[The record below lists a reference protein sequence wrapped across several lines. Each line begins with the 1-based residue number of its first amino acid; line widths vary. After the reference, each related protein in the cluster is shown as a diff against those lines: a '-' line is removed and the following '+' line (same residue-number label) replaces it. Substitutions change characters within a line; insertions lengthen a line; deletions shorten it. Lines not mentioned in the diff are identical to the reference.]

1 MQKFLAL
8 LLIFSPYLGFSEGIK
23 LPVFTTRY
31 EIAYGTEEDEDEGS
45 LIPSYLRHTAFF
57 RVKEEFSDTFSS
69 SLQLRYSQK
78 DYFSTGGDYSYIYLN
93 PAVDIE
99 LTDKLGLD
107 FGLFSKWTWFNDLDN
122 RGLSKDLF
130 SFGARVATGYKI
142 KKGLKITSFLK
153 GLFNIYD
160 NPEKRRQDYSLG
172 IGVTARM
179 GEFLFGARYR
189 GVARFPLGAASSKL
203 QDFYNLGALSLAW
216 DPNK

>member
-8 LLIFSPYLGFSEGIK
+8 LLILSPYLGFSEGIK

-57 RVKEEFSDTFSS
+57 RVKEEFSDKFSS

-78 DYFSTGGDYSYIYLN
+78 DYFSTGSDYSYIYLN
-93 PAVDIE
+93 PAVDLE

-107 FGLFSKWTWFNDLDN
+107 FGLFSKWTWFNDLDGS
-122 RGLSKDLF
+122 GLSKDLF
-130 SFGARVATGYKI
+130 SFGARVETGYKI
-142 KKGLKITSFLK
+142 KKGLKISSFLK

-189 GVARFPLGAASSKL
+189 GVARFPLGSASSKL
-203 QDFYNLGALSLAW
+203 QDFYNLGALSLTW